1 MRRRLED
8 GGDRRILDDAAGV
21 HDANAVCV
29 LGDDAKIVADQHHGH
44 RAVAADLLQELE
56 DLRLDGGV
64 ERRRRLI
71 GYEDLRLASAMAII
85 TRWFMPPD
93 SSCG

>member
-1 MRRRLED
+1 MRPAYITQTRSVFSATTPRSWL
-8 GGDRRILDDAAGV
+8 ISTSAM
-21 HDANAVCV
+21 
-29 LGDDAKIVADQHHGH
+29 
-44 RAVAADLLQELE
+44 RAVAADLAQQLE

-64 ERRRRLI
+64 ERRGRLVGDQQI
-71 GYEDLRLASAMAII
+71 CGWPASAMAII